1 MEKNKIIPLEDKPDN
16 NPVVEEYNFTSLLNL
31 IETVENYRYSR
42 KKRKLNYETST
53 PMAYNY
59 DMECLSKC
67 IEPLRKLY
75 ELIGMDSIKKNIID
89 QVLFYSQGLN
99 TNEMMHTCL
108 TGPPGVGK
116 TTLGKI
122 LAEIYCNLGFLSTD
136 KFRVVSRTE
145 LIAGYVGQTAL
156 KTFKVLNESK
166 GGVLFIDEAYSLG
179 GGSDESGSSYSKEC
193 LDTINKFLSEN
204 TSDFILIIA
213 GYKEELDR
221 YFFSSNKGLRRRFPW
236 TYDIVNYSIQN
247 LKDIFIHQVDSNN
260 WKFEEVLKLN
270 NYLEISKLLESNKEY
285 FEYNGGDTLL
295 LFDKAKICH
304 SRRVFGKR
312 RRNKKYL
319 NLTDIKLAMEL
330 MKSSKVSKDSK
341 SPPFGMYS

>member
-1 MEKNKIIPLEDKPDN
+1 MDLAQNITG
-16 NPVVEEYNFTSLLNL
+16 EYNFTSLINL

-42 KKRKLNYETST
+42 KKRKIVHGSEEIT
-53 PMAYNY
+53 PAKYNY

-67 IEPLRKLY
+67 TDSLRKLDS
-75 ELIGMDSIKKNIID
+75 LIGMDSIKKNIID
-89 QVLFYSQGLN
+89 QVLFYAQGLN

-156 KTFKVLNESK
+156 KTLKVLNESR

-179 GGSDESGSSYSKEC
+179 GGSDESGTSYSKEC

-213 GYKEELDR
+213 GYKDELDK
-221 YFFSSNKGLRRRFPW
+221 YFFSMNKGLRRRFPW
-236 TYDIVNYSIQN
+236 NYNIVNYSINN
-247 LKDIFIHQVDSNN
+247 LKDIFIHQVEENGWN
-260 WKFEEVLKLN
+260 FEEVLKLN
-270 NYLEISKLLESNKEY
+270 KFSEILNLLETNKEF

-312 RRNKKYL
+312 RLHKKYL
-319 NLTDIKLAMEL
+319 NMIDIKLAMEL
-330 MKSSKVSKDSK
+330 IKSSKTRKESNT
-341 SPPFGMYS
+341 PPFGMYS